1 MQDPVGAFQQVRE
14 FYISYLDTA
23 FRIADSGVA
32 AERRW
37 LLRTPGTLCTDPLV
51 EPVPRYQADALGF
64 VDLIQGDRDDDPLKG
79 FPTSARRAFVNLA
92 LAGLFPSRPKRWGSP
107 DDGVP
112 SERVPLVNPYEHQV
126 SMLRRG
132 VQTGTP
138 GVVTSGTGSGKTESF
153 LLPILAQ
160 ISREAV
166 TWPKPKAGYLERRW
180 WQDPATGA
188 PYAKVNKKHEMV
200 VTYTAIPKELR
211 PDSAHPT
218 RSPVAP
224 HRQGETRR
232 PAVRALILYPM
243 NALVED
249 QMVRLRKALDSAEA
263 RDVMNKEFG
272 GNRVF
277 FGRYTGHAPVTGHHI
292 HPGLKRLLESKP
304 AALAGKGTYFP
315 DHKAAGEDGWV
326 ELAAVR
332 KSEYERRKRRLTQQ
346 FDFLVDAEAGQ
357 SQARLFALDEA
368 SRVRLLTQL
377 EGAERDEHGHVA
389 ADEFLRAA
397 RLAGKRQLAALLQD
411 FDTNVGAVPT
421 PTQAEELTKLAL
433 TAPDATAAAS
443 AFGEDAPFLFPSVD
457 GAEMVTRWDM
467 QVHPPDIL
475 ITNVSMLSAMLN
487 REVDDDIF
495 KKTKEWLELEADACF
510 YLVLDEL
517 HLQRGTAG
525 TEVSYLLRI
534 LLRRLGLDRPEMR
547 HKVRVLASSASL
559 PDAPED
565 KAEESAA
572 YLWDMFGPYG
582 LAAPGQKPSKALWR
596 TAIIPG
602 RALPSRYTKETQP
615 PQVPFGPFVHL
626 LRLAAGDDG
635 DLGSAF
641 AVARALVP
649 KPGSPL
655 EHAWRQVAS
664 TLGAP
669 EALDLRDS
677 VRFAVEEVAQRIA
690 WACWE
695 PDGANPNAGRYRA
708 MPLTDAGSPA
718 SGSPSVAEK
727 LFRFVSKDEKEQRAL
742 EAVRAML
749 FVRGAADSLGSWL
762 GPWAVVPPS
771 FRLHTFFRSIEGLFA
786 PAVKN
791 AGVDFDDFRGRN
803 VNVGKLS
810 IEREQ
815 RIDVKAADGRLE
827 SLRLFELIYCE
838 ACGDLFYS
846 GMRAALKHN
855 DGYVTELLPH
865 EPRLEGLPDASA
877 SQRFEDLSYD
887 QYAVFWPRKQD
898 PVVGKH
904 DGPSKWIPAVLE
916 VSSGGIKVGLEA
928 DKVAG
933 KPGTLEGR
941 YYQRD
946 RDKKD
951 RHERGCSTAGT
962 NVPFGC
968 PSCGTSYA
976 KRSREMR
983 LSPLRNF
990 RAGFGKTTQL
1000 LATELFNVQR
1010 AANPNAAPKLV
1021 SFSDSRQDAAKA
1033 ALSIEKN
1040 HHQELRRELLVLSL
1054 RGALA
1059 VRRPAPTVKDDLDAA
1074 KSAVRFAVERGEFS
1088 EVAKLGARVKELEV
1102 ELLESSEAAVRLS
1115 AVLEAPDAGA
1125 LEKRGTQVK
1134 PYIASLVR
1142 KGIHPSDENGLD
1154 KLKGSQGEESKRYDW
1169 VTLFSTKSPLSWA
1182 DDDGP
1187 TDQPNHPILCSA
1199 RQALVSAVHASLVDV
1214 IFSRTY
1220 FSFEESALGYPCLL
1234 GASLPGAPE
1243 TWLREL
1249 AALMRVLGDA
1259 YRFDPNPYRDNDKD
1273 ETKPWNRL
1281 EEITNEK
1288 VKDFAKASWGDSAPD
1303 KVTKALQ
1310 DLAACGHGNG
1320 ILQIRSLAFRLTEP
1334 SSTFVRCEK
1343 CGRVHLHEG
1352 TGRCTRCYA
1361 PITHLKKAPVA
1372 EIHDRNYLARRVIA
1386 ALGEAGDE
1394 FADAG
1399 GSFRLHCEELTGQ
1412 TEDPASRQREF
1423 KGIFVPK
1430 WSGLGLEDEGDGGAA
1445 ENEDEDDDAPEK
1457 VVTAIEAIYRKRAEI
1472 DLLTVTTTMEV
1483 GIDIG
1488 PLQVVLQANMPPQ
1501 RFNYQQRVGRAGRR
1515 GQAYSMALT
1524 ICRTKSHDLHYFRN
1538 PKLITGDIPPTPFLT
1553 KTMQNIAER
1562 FARRAWLTA
1571 AFRRV
1576 RDESRAQAE
1585 VYPAD
1590 LMSPPDIH
1598 GEFLPAGFWPE
1609 AGGVRWDQRLSQ
1621 SLAATVGERDAVI
1634 EALVEG
1640 TQLKAEAL
1648 RQDEEALREQM
1659 AVAVRDV
1666 QVDGLA
1672 HALAER
1678 GWLPMYG
1685 MPTRVREL
1693 YLDLHW
1699 NPEAKR
1705 KEWSK
1710 VDRDLDLAIYE
1721 FAPGASVV
1729 IDKREHLS
1737 VGFTPELSNPIRLR
1751 KGEELVKAFK
1761 GQTALGF
1768 RFDLVECNHCHAWT
1782 QAAAAEKAD
1791 WICRGCH
1798 KALDPAQSHE
1808 CRVPVAFRTNFKP
1821 KTSQEDADSGVR
1833 HRSIQAEGKELELED
1848 QKLELDGR
1856 TGTYRLG
1863 FDGTAIT
1870 FRLNRGPAAE
1880 DGKQAFLVE
1889 SGEDPFPWNPKLI
1902 LPRQVVSSEKH
1913 LRPKDFR
1920 PEAGGSKEIWLAAPK
1935 TTDSIYLLP
1944 SNVFPGLSLHR
1955 LPARSDDPAAT
1966 SMRWLGVRSAA
1977 LSATYFLV
1985 NRASLH
1991 LDVDPEEFDVM
2002 EPRIYGADS
2011 RAPLLQFTD
2020 HLVNGAG
2027 FCRTLSQ
2034 PKDGAV
2040 LLSKLIRS
2048 MLEDPEEYPRRE
2060 LEHESHRSCV
2070 TGCYRC
2076 LLRYGNQPFHGLLDW
2091 QLGLTFLRAMVDP
2104 SFGCGLDKHFDV
2116 PGLLQWRAQAA
2127 RLASEMAGRFG
2138 GKTKT
2143 FGGLSAFTIST
2154 GKRKMS
2160 PWVLV
2165 VHPLWDWDKDLGP
2178 TPGTVLAAAAQEAL
2192 EDDGAEGAPLAWDTF
2207 NLERRQV
2214 LVREQIRSEAG
2225 A

>member
-1 MQDPVGAFQQVRE
+1 MQDPVGSFEQVRE

-23 FRIADSGVA
+23 FRIADPGVA

-37 LLRTPGTLCTDPLV
+37 LLRTPGTLCTDPLI
-51 EPVPRYQADALGF
+51 EPMPRYQSDSVGF
-64 VDLIQGDRDDDPLKG
+64 ADLIRGNRDDDPLKG
-79 FPTSARRAFVNLA
+79 FPANARQAFVNLV
-92 LAGLFPSRPKRWGSP
+92 LAGLFPSRPKRAGSV
-107 DDGVP
+107 DGGVP
-112 SERVPLVNPYEHQV
+112 SKRVPVFNPYQHQIA
-126 SMLRRG
+126 MLRRG
-132 VQTGTP
+132 VKSGTP

-160 ISREAV
+160 ITREAV
-166 TWPKPKAGYLERRW
+166 KWAKPKPEFLDRRW
-180 WQDPATGA
+180 WQDPSSGA
-188 PYAKVNKKHEMV
+188 PYAKKNKKGETV
-200 VTYTAIPKELR
+200 FTYTAIPDALR
-211 PDSAHPT
+211 PDSAHPV
-218 RSPVAP
+218 RSPFTP
-224 HRQGETRR
+224 HREGETRTA
-232 PAVRALILYPM
+232 AVRALILYPM

-263 RDVMNKEFG
+263 RDVMNAEFG
-272 GNRVF
+272 GNRIF
-277 FGRYTGHAPVTGHHI
+277 FGRYTGHAPVTGHHV
-292 HPGLKRLLESKP
+292 HPGLTRLLESKP
-304 AALAGKGTYFP
+304 AALAGQKTYFP
-315 DHKAAGEDGWV
+315 DHKAAKEDGFV
-326 ELAAVR
+326 ELAEVR
-332 KSEYERRKRRLTQQ
+332 KSEFERRKRRLTQQ
-346 FDFLVDAEAGQ
+346 FDFMVDAEAGQ
-357 SQARLFALDEA
+357 AQARLFALDEA
-368 SRVRLLTQL
+368 SRLKLLRLL
-377 EGAERDEHGHVA
+377 GAEERDGDGHVVP
-389 ADEFLRAA
+389 ERFIKAA
-397 RLAGKRQLAALLQD
+397 RDAGKRQLAALLQD
-411 FDTNVGAVPT
+411 FEAHVGSAPNALEV
-421 PTQAEELTKLAL
+421 EELTALAL
-433 TAPDATAAAS
+433 TAADAKAAAS

-467 QVHPPDIL
+467 QAHPPDIL

-495 KKTKEWLELEADACF
+495 KKTKEWLEQDSDACF

-525 TEVSYLLRI
+525 TEVSYLLRV
-534 LLRRLGLDRPEMR
+534 LLRRLGLDRAEMR

-559 PDAPED
+559 PDAPEE
-565 KAEESAA
+565 KAEESAT

-582 LAAPGQKPSKALWR
+582 LVTAGQEPSKALWR
-596 TAIIPG
+596 EAIVPG
-602 RALPSRYTKETQP
+602 RALPSRYNREKQP
-615 PQVPFGPFVHL
+615 AQVPFAPF
-626 LRLAAGDDG
+626 LRLLDVARERSGN
-635 DLGSAF
+635 GSSASSI
-641 AVARALVP
+641 ARALVP
-649 KPGSPL
+649 TPGSPL
-655 EHAWRQVAS
+655 EDAWRQVAAV
-664 TLGAP
+664 LGAS
-669 EALDLRDS
+669 ETLDLRNS
-677 VRFAVEEVAQRIA
+677 VRFAVEEVAQRIG

-695 PDGANPNAGRYRA
+695 QEGADPDVGRYRA
-708 MPLTDAGSPA
+708 MPLSE
-718 SGSPSVAEK
+718 SGSTSSAAASVSEK
-727 LFRFVSKDEKEQRAL
+727 LFRFETREEKKQHAL
-742 EAVRAML
+742 EAVRSLL
-749 FVRGAADSLGSWL
+749 FVRGAADALGDWL
-762 GPWAVVPPS
+762 GPWEVAPPS

-791 AGVDFDDFRGRN
+791 AGVDPGPFQERN
-803 VNVGKLS
+803 ASVGKLS

-815 RIDVKAADGRLE
+815 RIEVKGADGRVE

-887 QYAVFWPRKQD
+887 QYAVFWPKTQD

-904 DGPSKWIPAVLE
+904 DGPAKWVPAVLE
-916 VSSGGIKVGLEA
+916 VSSGGIKIGLEA
-928 DKVAG
+928 DKAAG
-933 KPGTLEGR
+933 KPGMLEGR
-941 YYQRD
+941 YYHRD
-946 RDKKD
+946 GNKKD
-951 RHERGCSTAGT
+951 RHDRGCSTPGT

-976 KRSREMR
+976 KRSRKMR
-983 LSPLRNF
+983 LSPIRNF

-1010 AANPNAAPKLV
+1010 AANPHASPKLV

-1040 HHQELRRELLVLSL
+1040 HHQELRRELLVVSL

-1059 VRRPAPTVKDDLDAA
+1059 ARRPIQAVKDEL
-1074 KSAVRFAVERGEFS
+1074 KSAKAVIKAAVERGEFS
-1088 EVAKLGARVKELEV
+1088 EVAKMGATVKELER
-1102 ELLESSEAAVRLS
+1102 ELSESTESAVRLS
-1115 AVLEAPDAGA
+1115 AVLEAPDVGA
-1125 LEKRGTQVK
+1125 LEKRGTPVK

-1154 KLKGSQGEESKRYDW
+1154 KPKGSQGDESKRYDW
-1169 VTLFSTKSPLSWA
+1169 VKLFSIKAPLAWA

-1187 TDQPNHPILCSA
+1187 ADQPNHPILCSA
-1199 RQALVSAVHASLVDV
+1199 RQALVSAVYASLVDV

-1234 GASLPGAPE
+1234 GGALPDEPE

-1249 AALMRVLGDA
+1249 AAFMRVLADS
-1259 YRFDPNPYRDNDKD
+1259 YRFDPNPYRDDDKD
-1273 ETKPWNRL
+1273 ETKAWTRF

-1288 VKDFAKASWGDSAPD
+1288 VKEFAKASWGDAAPA
-1303 KVTKALQ
+1303 KVEKALR
-1310 DLAACGHGNG
+1310 DLAVCGHGNG

-1334 SSTFVRCEK
+1334 DSTFVRCLK

-1352 TGRCTRCYA
+1352 TGCCTRCFA
-1361 PITHLKKAPVA
+1361 SIKGLAKIPVS
-1372 EIHDRNYLARRVIA
+1372 EIHDRNYLARRVMA
-1386 ALGEAGDE
+1386 VLGEAGEE
-1394 FADAG
+1394 FADAS

-1430 WSGLGLEDEGDGGAA
+1430 WSGLGLEEERDGGESEDEG
-1445 ENEDEDDDAPEK
+1445 DDAPEK
-1457 VVTAIEAIYRKRAEI
+1457 VVTATEAIYRKRAEI

-1515 GQAYSMALT
+1515 GQAFSMALT
-1524 ICRTKSHDLHYFRN
+1524 ICRTKSHDLHYFRS
-1538 PKLITGDIPPTPFLT
+1538 PKLITGDVPPTPFLT

-1576 RDESRAQAE
+1576 RDESRAATE

-1609 AGGVRWDQRLSQ
+1609 AGGVQWEQRLSQ
-1621 SLAATVGERDAVI
+1621 GLAETIGERDAVI
-1634 EALVEG
+1634 RALVEG
-1640 TQLKAEAL
+1640 TNVDPEAL
-1648 RQDEEALREQM
+1648 RQDEASLRQQI
-1659 AVAVRDV
+1659 ATAVRDV

-1693 YLDLHW
+1693 YLDLRW

-1729 IDKREHLS
+1729 MDKKEHLS
-1737 VGFTPELSNPIRLR
+1737 VGFTPELSNPIRVR

-1761 GQTALGF
+1761 GQKALGV

-1782 QAAAAEKAD
+1782 QAAAAAQSEWTCK
-1791 WICRGCH
+1791 GCG
-1798 KALDPAQSHE
+1798 KALDAAQSHE

-1833 HRSIQAEGKELELED
+1833 HRSIQAEGKELKLED
-1848 QKLELDGR
+1848 QQLEIDGHL
-1856 TGTYRLG
+1856 GAYRLG

-1880 DGKQAFLVE
+1880 DGRQAFRVE
-1889 SGEDPFPWNPKLI
+1889 SGEEPFPWNPKLL
-1902 LPRQVVSSEKH
+1902 LPGQIVSSEKH

-1920 PEAGGSKEIWLAAPK
+1920 PEAGGAKEIWLAAPK

-1944 SNVFPGLSLHR
+1944 SQISPGLSLHR
-1955 LPARSDDPAAT
+1955 LPARSDDPAAA

-1991 LDVDPEEFDVM
+1991 LDIDPEEFDVM

-2034 PKDGAV
+2034 PKNGAV

-2048 MLEDPEEYPRRE
+2048 MLEDPDEYPRRE
-2060 LEHESHRSCV
+2060 LEHESHKACV

-2091 QLGLTFLRAMVDP
+2091 QLGMTFLRAMVDP
-2104 SFGCGLDKHFDV
+2104 SFSCGLDKDFDV
-2116 PGLLQWRAQAA
+2116 PGLHLWRLQAE
-2127 RLASEMAGRFG
+2127 RLANEMASRFG
-2138 GKTKT
+2138 GRTKK
-2143 FGGLSAFTIST
+2143 FGELSAFTIAT
-2154 GKRKMS
+2154 GRRKMS

-2165 VHPLWDWDKDLGP
+2165 AHPLWDWDKDLGP
-2178 TPGTVLAAAAQEAL
+2178 TPGTILETAAQEAL
-2192 EDDGAEGAPLAWDTF
+2192 EDDGADGAPLAWDTF